1 MHLTP
6 QHPPPTPVLQDIQG
20 LINAARERV
29 AVRVNEEITRL
40 YWQVGKR
47 VHLEV
52 LQGER
57 AEYGRQLLA
66 ALSRSLTT
74 KYGSGWGEQHLRH
87 CVLLAQIFPNEAIL
101 YTLCRELS
109 WSHIRSL
116 MYIDEPLK
124 REFYIEIC
132 KLERWSVRQLQERIK
147 SMLFERSAIS
157 KKPEQ
162 TIQNDL
168 HLLRIEGKLSA
179 DLAFRDPYVLD
190 FLGLQDNYSERDLES
205 AIVADLQTFI
215 TEMGSDFAFLA
226 RQKRLTIDGRDY
238 KIDLLFYHRRLKCLV
253 AIDLKIGEFE
263 AAYKGQMELYLRW
276 LEKYE
281 QVEGENPPIGLILCA
296 GKNAEHVELMQL
308 DQSNIRVAQ
317 YLTLLPSQE
326 VFSRKLHEAITLARA
341 RLGQ

>member
-6 QHPPPTPVLQDIQG
+6 QHPPPSPVLQDIQA

-29 AVRVNEEITRL
+29 AGRVNEEITRL

-66 ALSRSLTT
+66 ALSQSLMVQ
-74 KYGSGWGEQHLRH
+74 YGHGWSEPHLRQ
-87 CVLLAQIFPNEAIL
+87 CVQLAQAFDDEQIL
-101 YTLCRELS
+101 YTVCTELS

-132 KLERWSVRQLQERIK
+132 KLERWSARQLQERIK

-168 HLLRIEGKLSA
+168 KLLRTEGKLSA

-190 FLGLQDNYSERDLES
+190 FLGLKDNYSERDLES

-226 RQKRLTIDGRDY
+226 RQKRLTIDG
-238 KIDLLFYHRRLKCLV
+238 
-253 AIDLKIGEFE
+253 
-263 AAYKGQMELYLRW
+263 
-276 LEKYE
+276 
-281 QVEGENPPIGLILCA
+281 
-296 GKNAEHVELMQL
+296 
-308 DQSNIRVAQ
+308 
-317 YLTLLPSQE
+317 
-326 VFSRKLHEAITLARA
+326 
-341 RLGQ
+341 